1 MSSYDP
7 KTPSGFPDSS
17 ASEFDPYYTWL
28 SIPPD
33 EQPPN
38 HYRLLGVE
46 LFEEDRE
53 VISVAVDRQATYVRS
68 CNIGH
73 HSSDCE
79 KLLTEIFQAKV
90 CLLDHV
96 RKAEYDQQLKEELAL
111 VIQPSVL
118 NADLRQ
124 GRSLKRRKKKSVTR
138 EAVKIVLGGMVGT
151 GLAFLILVYGFGIY
165 PFGFMAPKDPKLSGV
180 PIAETDRSTTQ
191 KIASQPKRDLNKG
204 TKGVLAIKRKI
215 DDRPAD
221 KVKPMGELTAK
232 QLEKSLDGA
241 EWLDLLKLI
250 DVKKHAVYGAWI
262 RNGDEIVTEPA
273 IDSRIT
279 VPSFLD
285 GSYEISIDFTKHTG
299 SESVSIML
307 PIQTTSCVFYLDAW
321 GGTVHGLAFVDGKYP
336 DIWPENHELAK
347 VFKIH
352 DNQRYRWD
360 IQVTIEQD
368 AVTIAAQL
376 DRKQL
381 LSWNGKI
388 DRLSIPIPTAMPNR
402 NALGLGAFQGRC
414 TFHRVELRFSDLS
427 TTRLVPYNVDI
438 EENSNK

>member
-1 MSSYDP
+1 
-7 KTPSGFPDSS
+7 
-17 ASEFDPYYTWL
+17 
-28 SIPPD
+28 
-33 EQPPN
+33 
-38 HYRLLGVE
+38 LLGIK
-46 LFEEDRE
+46 LFEEDRD
-53 VISVAVDRQATYVRS
+53 VISGAVDRQATYVRS

-90 CLLDHV
+90 CLLDRV
-96 RKAEYDQQLKEELAL
+96 RKAEYDQLLKEELAL
-111 VIQPSVL
+111 VIQPSVSK
-118 NADLRQ
+118 ADLRQ
-124 GRSLKRRKKKSVTR
+124 GRSLKRRKKKNVTR
-138 EAVKIVLGGMVGT
+138 EAVKIVLGGMAGT
-151 GLAFLILVYGFGIY
+151 VLALLVLVYGFGIY
-165 PFGFMAPKDPKLSGV
+165 PFGFMAPKDPKSLGA
-180 PIAETDRSTTQ
+180 PIAETGRFTTSS
-191 KIASQPKRDLNKG
+191 IASQSKRDLNIG

-215 DDRPAD
+215 DDRTAD
-221 KVKPMGELTAK
+221 KVKPMGDLIAK
-232 QLEKSLDGA
+232 EPEKSLDGDG
-241 EWLDLLKLI
+241 WIDLLKLI
-250 DVKKHAVYGAWI
+250 DVKKHAVHGTWI

-285 GSYEISIDFTKHTG
+285 GSYEISIDFTRHAG

-307 PIQTTSCVFYLDAW
+307 PINTTSCVFYLDAW
-321 GGTVHGLAFVDGKYP
+321 GGTVHGLALVDGKYP
-336 DIWPENHELAK
+336 DVWPESHELAK
-347 VFKIH
+347 AFKIH

-381 LSWNGKI
+381 LSWKGKI

-414 TFHRVELRFSDLS
+414 TFHRVELRFSDLG
-427 TTRLVPYNVDI
+427 TTRLVPYNANTK
-438 EENSNK
+438 EGNRNK

>member
-1 MSSYDP
+1 MKMKALSLKQPFAELILLGRKKIELRTWNTKFRGEFLIHASA
-7 KTPSGFPDSS
+7 KPDSE
-17 ASEFDPYYTWL
+17 AM
-28 SIPPD
+28 
-33 EQPPN
+33 
-38 HYRLLGVE
+38 
-46 LFEEDRE
+46 
-53 VISVAVDRQATYVRS
+53 
-68 CNIGH
+68 
-73 HSSDCE
+73 
-79 KLLTEIFQAKV
+79 
-90 CLLDHV
+90 
-96 RKAEYDQQLKEELAL
+96 
-111 VIQPSVL
+111 
-118 NADLRQ
+118 
-124 GRSLKRRKKKSVTR
+124 KR
-138 EAVKIVLGGMVGT
+138 
-151 GLAFLILVYGFGIY
+151 
-165 PFGFMAPKDPKLSGV
+165 FGFDSLHCGV
-180 PIAETDRSTTQ
+180 IVGKA
-191 KIASQPKRDLNKG
+191 
-204 TKGVLAIKRKI
+204 
-215 DDRPAD
+215 
-221 KVKPMGELTAK
+221 
-232 QLEKSLDGA
+232 
-241 EWLDLLKLI
+241 KLI